1 MSGDKNFSTA
11 MILSK
16 RDHMATAAA
25 ATPNFISL
33 QSKVLVASADPGF
46 RNSIVN
52 SARYADSLCAEA
64 EGGAHALAI
73 LKTTDCSNVLL
84 DLNLPDLDSTELARI
99 IVQRYPQ
106 IEVGFIDSHGGSAQ
120 VAELNEFGQRGETFR
135 SRPSEVSVGLANK
148 EYFVG
153 FEEPLAGM
161 IGASGAMQT
170 VYRLA
175 RMVAKRDTAV
185 LITGETGTG
194 KELVAEAIHKMSA
207 RARQPFVVI
216 NCAAIPEALFEAEL
230 FGHARGAFTGA
241 NQSRLGRIHMA
252 QRGTLFLDEIGEL
265 PLSMQAKLLRFL
277 QDGEVQRLG
286 SSDVYRVDVRV
297 VAATN
302 VRLSELVHAKQ
313 FREDLFYRLAV
324 FPIAVP
330 PLRDRLE
337 DIEGLAGHFLKNLCS
352 EIDVP
357 AKSLT
362 ATALEYLQ
370 RSAWAGNIRELQ
382 HVIERAFILSGNV
395 SHISPEYFS
404 DRPGIREI

>member
-1 MSGDKNFSTA
+1 
-11 MILSK
+11 
-16 RDHMATAAA
+16 MATAAA

-52 SARYADSLCAEA
+52 SAQYADSLCAEA

-84 DLNLPDLDSTELARI
+84 DLNLPDLDSAELARI

-120 VAELNEFGQRGETFR
+120 VAELDEFGQRGETLR
-135 SRPSEVSVGLANK
+135 SQPSEVSVGLANK

-207 RARQPFVVI
+207 RPPAV
-216 NCAAIPEALFEAEL
+216 C
-230 FGHARGAFTGA
+230 GHQLRGD
-241 NQSRLGRIHMA
+241 S
-252 QRGTLFLDEIGEL
+252 
-265 PLSMQAKLLRFL
+265 
-277 QDGEVQRLG
+277 
-286 SSDVYRVDVRV
+286 
-297 VAATN
+297 
-302 VRLSELVHAKQ
+302 
-313 FREDLFYRLAV
+313 
-324 FPIAVP
+324 
-330 PLRDRLE
+330 
-337 DIEGLAGHFLKNLCS
+337 
-352 EIDVP
+352 
-357 AKSLT
+357 
-362 ATALEYLQ
+362 
-370 RSAWAGNIRELQ
+370 
-382 HVIERAFILSGNV
+382 
-395 SHISPEYFS
+395 
-404 DRPGIREI
+404 